1 MMITVLAN
9 QQVRCADC
17 GAFNDGTGF
26 CTNPKCPIN
35 RD

>member
-1 MMITVLAN
+1 MNIIGQSN
-9 QQVRCADC
+9 EQVRSVYC

-26 CTNPKCPIN
+26 CRNPKCPLN